1 MSPPL
6 RLVLATCSREY
17 FVKKLW
23 TELRDAAG
31 IPSGKRYG
39 WHSFRRAFA
48 NALRDVPLRELK
60 DLGGWKSERTVV
72 AVYLRPD
79 EQAQRTALARLA
91 ANGQ

>member
-1 MSPPL
+1 
-6 RLVLATCSREY
+6 
-17 FVKKLW
+17 
-23 TELRDAAG
+23 
-31 IPSGKRYG
+31 
-39 WHSFRRAFA
+39 
-48 NALRDVPLRELK
+48 LRDVPLRELK

>member
-1 MSPPL
+1 MR
-6 RLVLATCSREY
+6 RLEAKSCPARI
-17 FVKKLW
+17 W
-23 TELRDAAG
+23 
-31 IPSGKRYG
+31 
-39 WHSFRRAFA
+39 RAFS